1 VILRR
6 PSVTILSILV
16 LAAGAAAAQHAPQSS
31 GTSTASLSGPPID
44 LAKIKSGL
52 AGSYYH
58 PQDLTGIDC
67 AATVDWASLMKQLKQ
82 PADEDRLKVLDA
94 MTIAIKAR
102 RGKTAEIT
110 FGWPAGEPANKQRI
124 EVGDQMVLSGFYQ
137 MYWSGIASTLGP
149 TKQEWDTVRV
159 EPRTGGGYV
168 LHYSSAGSPV
178 TEELDSDF
186 LPVKTSINLAA
197 STVELVMHYSPS
209 PEPRPGDLRRVT
221 SVDTVQRSGAS
232 ITNANF
238 RITYQQIG
246 GYWIP
251 AHLDL
256 DMVGAYSIP
265 IDLIGCS
272 VSKEVTVLPPPAVPK
287 RSETN

>member
-1 VILRR
+1 M
-6 PSVTILSILV
+6 LS
-16 LAAGAAAAQHAPQSS
+16 AGAAAAQRAPESS
-31 GTSTASLSGPPID
+31 GTSTASLAAPPID

-67 AATVDWASLMKQLKQ
+67 SATVDWASLMKQLKQ
-82 PADEDRLKVLDA
+82 PNAEDRLKVLEA
-94 MTIAIKAR
+94 MTVAVKAR
-102 RGKTAEIT
+102 RGKIAEVT
-110 FGWPAGEPANKQRI
+110 FGWPAGEPANKQMI
-124 EVGDQMVLSGFYQ
+124 EDGDRMTLSGFYQ
-137 MYWSGIASTLGP
+137 MYWSGIASPLGP
-149 TKQEWDTVRV
+149 TKQEWDAVRA

-197 STVELVMHYSPS
+197 STVELVMHYSLS
-209 PEPRPGDLRRVT
+209 PEPRPGDLRRVS
-221 SVDTVQRSGAS
+221 SVDTVQRSGTS
-232 ITNANF
+232 VSNTNF

-256 DMVGAYSIP
+256 GMVGAYSIP

-272 VSKEVTVLPPPAVPK
+272 VSKEMTVLPPPAVPK
-287 RSETN
+287 PSETN